1 MSILSFSFHTCGDML
16 EVEAVKMVATLLI
29 SVLVL
34 HWDSLRGAFV
44 PAGSILNTA
53 PKISGG
59 GDVGSQGTQ
68 WDQGLVRKAEICPWI
83 CSAAL

>member
-1 MSILSFSFHTCGDML
+1 M
-16 EVEAVKMVATLLI
+16 KMVATLLV

-53 PKISGG
+53 PKNSGG
-59 GDVGSQGTQ
+59 GDGGGSHRGPNATRDWFVKLRFVLGFVLQ
-68 WDQGLVRKAEICPWI
+68 LSE
-83 CSAAL
+83 CSVSV